1 MELIDGQKVAK
12 ELLGEVRKE
21 IYGLN
26 KKNIQPKLVIISLGR
41 DSASE
46 IYMRKKREACEKIG
60 IICEHR
66 SENLSCDTQKLIS
79 NVETL
84 NLDPSCHGIL
94 IQLPLPKHISLP
106 LVIRAID
113 PKKDVDGFH
122 AYNLGKMF
130 LSVEFEYL
138 VPCTPL
144 GIIKLL
150 DYYHVPVQGQN
161 ITVVGH
167 SNIVGKPL
175 SIMLLNRNAT
185 VTTCHI
191 FTKNLKQHTLGADIL
206 IVAAGKPNLI
216 TADMVKDHAVIIDV
230 GINRLANG
238 TLCGDIDFSN
248 VSKKARLITPVPGG
262 VGPMTVACLMANVVK
277 ACKRLTQNS

>member
-1 MELIDGQKVAK
+1 MMDGKKVAA
-12 ELLGEVRKE
+12 ELLQE
-21 IYGLN
+21 IRQDVALLN
-26 KKNIQPKLVIISLGR
+26 KKNVHPKLAVISVGNNP
-41 DSASE
+41 ASE
-46 IYMRKKREACEKIG
+46 VYLEKKKEACEKTG
-60 IICEHR
+60 ILWEYYNYDDGVTT
-66 SENLSCDTQKLIS
+66 EFLIQCIH
-79 NVETL
+79 TL

-94 IQLPLPKHISLP
+94 IQLPLPKHIELP

-130 LSVEFEYL
+130 LSVDFEDL
-138 VPCTPL
+138 VPCTPQ
-144 GIIKLL
+144 GIIRLL
-150 DYYHVPVQGQN
+150 DYYHVPIQGQN

-191 FTKNLKQHTLGADIL
+191 HTKNLKEHTLGADIL
-206 IVAAGKPNLI
+206 IVAVGKPNLI
-216 TADMVKDHAVIIDV
+216 TADMVKDQAVIIDV

-238 TLCGDIDFSN
+238 TLCGDVDFPN
-248 VSKKARLITPVPGG
+248 VSKKATLITPVPGG
-262 VGPMTVACLMANVVK
+262 VGPMTVICLMANVIK
-277 ACKRLTQNS
+277 ACKRLT